1 MAKKVLTV
9 KPAVFR
15 SLNELL
21 KGARKIQAIKV
32 LRAETGAGLREAK
45 LAIDNLGHDLG
56 IGASWPRNGE
66 AVVVPVPYIT
76 KVTIRVGLGEAEVD
90 LEEAE
95 FLIMKELGNVPLEE
109 MRKLLSLVE
118 ILNKYSMGEDFKN
131 V

>member
-21 KGARKIQAIKV
+21 KGARKIQAIKL

-66 AVVVPVPYIT
+66 AVVVSAPRIT